1 MQAASRQSY
10 AAARERLDEYADGAA
25 PEELRTVA
33 DELLAVAGLL
43 AGQVRLRRALS
54 DPGRPGPDRGALLR
68 DLLGDRVG
76 EPTRELLD
84 TLVAGRWSAPSE
96 LLDGCE
102 QLGVQAL
109 LASAGAGS
117 DGTASASAGAGSD
130 GTAGAGAGS
139 DSAAGELAE
148 VEDELFRFGQVVAG
162 DPALAA
168 AIGDRQVPVEQRATL
183 TDELLAGGGAGEV
196 TVRLVR
202 VALGGAGK
210 VGGGFGGRSVAG
222 ALTRLVELAAE
233 RRDRSVAYVT
243 VATPLTEAA
252 EQRLGAALS
261 ARYGRDIS
269 VKTTVDPRVLGG
281 ARVQIG
287 ADLYDGTIARR
298 LAQARTA
305 LATG

>member
-1 MQAASRQSY
+1 
-10 AAARERLDEYADGAA
+10 
-25 PEELRTVA
+25 
-33 DELLAVAGLL
+33 
-43 AGQVRLRRALS
+43 
-54 DPGRPGPDRGALLR
+54 
-68 DLLGDRVG
+68 LLGDQVG

-109 LASAGAGS
+109 LASAGQAGQ
-117 DGTASASAGAGSD
+117 
-130 GTAGAGAGS
+130 
-139 DSAAGELAE
+139 LAE

-162 DPALAA
+162 DPELAA
-168 AIGDRQVPVEQRATL
+168 AVGDWSVPVARRARL
-183 TDELLAGGGAGEV
+183 TDQLLSGASEI
-196 TVRLVR
+196 TAALVR
-202 VALGGAGK
+202 VALGR
-210 VGGGFGGRSVAG
+210 FGGRSVAG
-222 ALTRLVELAAE
+222 ALTRLVELAAQ

-243 VATPLTEAA
+243 VATPLSEEA

-261 ARYGRDIS
+261 ARYRRDVS

-287 ADLYDGTIARR
+287 ADLYDGTVAYR